1 LDKYRNVQLEGRIE
15 FKKYSD
21 EEGYYDNF
29 HLGFV
34 VTGNIE
40 KTLVDFLDEARLN
53 GWKVIKE

>member
-1 LDKYRNVQLEGRIE
+1 MDKYRNVQLEGRIE